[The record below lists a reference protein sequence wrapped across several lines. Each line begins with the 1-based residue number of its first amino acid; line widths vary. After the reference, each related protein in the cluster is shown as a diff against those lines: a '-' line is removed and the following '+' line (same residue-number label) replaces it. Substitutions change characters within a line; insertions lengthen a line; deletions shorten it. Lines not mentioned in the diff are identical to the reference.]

1 MKKIGYRMQEEGVNR
16 FLGSLETLIME
27 LMWDSGDWL
36 NVQQLRES
44 LKSEHDYSVTTIMT
58 VLNRLSEKG
67 ILVKQAS
74 GRGRNKLAQFKVVT
88 TREDFILEQTR
99 NVTEGLIKD
108 FGEVVVAHMID
119 VMEEIDPHLLK
130 KVEHMLQEAKMRNSD
145 EENKSS

>member
-1 MKKIGYRMQEEGVNR
+1 MKKIGYNR

-119 VMEEIDPHLLK
+119 VMEEVDPHLLK
-130 KVEHMLQEAKMRNSD
+130 KVEQMLQEAKMRNSD

>member
-1 MKKIGYRMQEEGVNR
+1 MKKIGYRMQEEGVSR

-67 ILVKQAS
+67 LLVKMAS